1 MSDMKLLRL
10 CTQHI
15 RLNHPLPWN
24 VHNEPGQLLLS
35 KGFVLTSQDQIDALL
50 ARGMYVDQDEY
61 EAAQKSSYA
70 PEKRKDPFSLW
81 GDILKRAGALL
92 RQFHD
97 NPQFAK
103 DITDLSG
110 QIHAAMQADQEV
122 GTFEMMHGG
131 ATGYS
136 VSHSLQT
143 AFVASLA
150 AERLGWSDSEKLALI
165 RAALTMNIAM
175 LDLQNTLATQTTPLT
190 PAQRADIDSHPQRGR
205 AMLEAAQ
212 VTCQDWLRTVE
223 QHHVTVDGRDI
234 PKDRTDISPLAC
246 MVHYTDV
253 YLARISP
260 RATRAAQA
268 VNVAARDLFMK
279 AGGAD
284 NPYAAAIIKEVGIY
298 PPGSF
303 VKLANGDTAV
313 VVRKGETAVTPQ
325 VHSLISADGWAF
337 PDSKLRDTAK
347 PEFKVTASVPR
358 GNVMLTLNRAKLFG
372 YATA

>member
-1 MSDMKLLRL
+1 
-10 CTQHI
+10 
-15 RLNHPLPWN
+15 
-24 VHNEPGQLLLS
+24 
-35 KGFVLTSQDQIDALL
+35 
-50 ARGMYVDQDEY
+50 
-61 EAAQKSSYA
+61 
-70 PEKRKDPFSLW
+70 
-81 GDILKRAGALL
+81 
-92 RQFHD
+92 
-97 NPQFAK
+97 
-103 DITDLSG
+103 
-110 QIHAAMQADQEV
+110 
-122 GTFEMMHGG
+122 
-131 ATGYS
+131 
-136 VSHSLQT
+136 
-143 AFVASLA
+143 
-150 AERLGWSDSEKLALI
+150 
-165 RAALTMNIAM
+165 
-175 LDLQNTLATQTTPLT
+175 
-190 PAQRADIDSHPQRGR
+190 
-205 AMLEAAQ
+205 MLEAAQ

-246 MVHYTDV
+246 MGHYTDV

>member
-1 MSDMKLLRL
+1 MSDTVAADPIACWDTLLAQAAHVLHHPSEAGFAPRL
-10 CTQHI
+10 EALADAI
-15 RLNHPLPWN
+15 FAALARDPDAG
-24 VHNEPGQLLLS
+24 V
-35 KGFVLTSQDQIDALL
+35 FALL
-50 ARGMYVDQDEY
+50 HGEDAAGYAVTHALRTALVSALVAERCGWSPSARRTLV
-61 EAAQKSSYA
+61 
-70 PEKRKDPFSLW
+70 
-81 GDILKRAGALL
+81 RAG
-92 RQFHD
+92 
-97 NPQFAK
+97 
-103 DITDLSG
+103 
-110 QIHAAMQADQEV
+110 
-122 GTFEMMHGG
+122 
-131 ATGYS
+131 
-136 VSHSLQT
+136 
-143 AFVASLA
+143 
-150 AERLGWSDSEKLALI
+150 
-165 RAALTMNIAM
+165 LTMNIAM

-246 MVHYTDV
+246 MGHYTDV

>member
-1 MSDMKLLRL
+1 MTKETL
-10 CTQHI
+10 
-15 RLNHPLPWN
+15 
-24 VHNEPGQLLLS
+24 
-35 KGFVLTSQDQIDALL
+35 
-50 ARGMYVDQDEY
+50 
-61 EAAQKSSYA
+61 
-70 PEKRKDPFSLW
+70 
-81 GDILKRAGALL
+81 
-92 RQFHD
+92 
-97 NPQFAK
+97 
-103 DITDLSG
+103 
-110 QIHAAMQADQEV
+110 
-122 GTFEMMHGG
+122 
-131 ATGYS
+131 
-136 VSHSLQT
+136 
-143 AFVASLA
+143 ASLA

-284 NPYAAAIIKEVGIY
+284 NPYAAAIIKDGGHLSTRQLREAGQWRHGRGRAQRRNGGHPTGAQSDQCRWLGLSRLEAARHGQARVQGHRF
-298 PPGSF
+298 GSARQCDAD
-303 VKLANGDTAV
+303 LEPRQAV
-313 VVRKGETAVTPQ
+313 RLRHRLNA
-325 VHSLISADGWAF
+325 SRAAF
-337 PDSKLRDTAK
+337 PDGCQRQGDDFAISRYHGAC
-347 PEFKVTASVPR
+347 
-358 GNVMLTLNRAKLFG
+358 NTLSTG
-372 YATA
+372 G

>member
-1 MSDMKLLRL
+1 M
-10 CTQHI
+10 
-15 RLNHPLPWN
+15 
-24 VHNEPGQLLLS
+24 
-35 KGFVLTSQDQIDALL
+35 
-50 ARGMYVDQDEY
+50 
-61 EAAQKSSYA
+61 
-70 PEKRKDPFSLW
+70 
-81 GDILKRAGALL
+81 
-92 RQFHD
+92 
-97 NPQFAK
+97 
-103 DITDLSG
+103 
-110 QIHAAMQADQEV
+110 
-122 GTFEMMHGG
+122 FEMMHGD

-150 AERLGWSDSEKLALI
+150 AERLGWSESEKLTLI
-165 RAALTMNIAM
+165 RASLTMNIAM
-175 LDLQNTLATQTTPLT
+175 LDLQNTLAAQTTPLT
-190 PAQRADIDSHPQRGR
+190 PAQRADIDNHAKRGR

-223 QHHVTVDGRDI
+223 HHHVTVDGRDI
-234 PKDRTDISPLAC
+234 PQDRTDISPLAC
-246 MVHYTDV
+246 MVHYADV

-260 RATRAAQA
+260 RATRAGQA

-279 AGGAD
+279 AGGAN
-284 NPYAAAIIKEVGIY
+284 NPYAAAIIKEMGIY

-325 VHSLISADGWAF
+325 VHSLISADGWVF

-347 PEFKVTASVPR
+347 AEFKVTAAVPR

>member
-1 MSDMKLLRL
+1 MQLLRL
-10 CTQHI
+10 CAHQI
-15 RLNHPLPWN
+15 QLNKPLPWN
-24 VHNEPGQLLLS
+24 VRNEPGHLLLGKS
-35 KGFVLTSQDQIDALL
+35 FVLTNQAQIDSLL
-50 ARGMYVDQDEY
+50 ARGVYVDKDEFD
-61 EAAQKSSYA
+61 AVQRSSYV

-81 GDILKRAGALL
+81 NNILKRTGTLL
-92 RQFHD
+92 RQFQD

-110 QIHAAMQADQEV
+110 QVHAAMQADQEV
-122 GTFEMMHGG
+122 GMFEMMHGD

-150 AERLGWSDSEKLALI
+150 AERLGWSESEKLTLI
-165 RAALTMNIAM
+165 RASLTMNIAM
-175 LDLQNTLATQTTPLT
+175 LDLQNTLAAQTTPLT
-190 PAQRADIDSHPQRGR
+190 PAQRADIDNHAKRGR

-223 QHHVTVDGRDI
+223 HHHVTVDGRDI
-234 PKDRTDISPLAC
+234 PQDRTDISPLAC
-246 MVHYTDV
+246 MVHYADV

-260 RATRAAQA
+260 RATRAGQA

-279 AGGAD
+279 AGGAN
-284 NPYAAAIIKEVGIY
+284 NPYAAAIIKEMGIY

-325 VHSLISADGWAF
+325 VHSLISADGWVF

-347 PEFKVTASVPR
+347 AEFKVTAAVPR